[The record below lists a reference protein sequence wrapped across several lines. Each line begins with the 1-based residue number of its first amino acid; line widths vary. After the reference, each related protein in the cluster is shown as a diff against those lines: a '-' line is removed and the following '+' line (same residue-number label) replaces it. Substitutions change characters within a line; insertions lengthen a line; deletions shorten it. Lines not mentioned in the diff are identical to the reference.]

1 MTPGAPDAD
10 ALLLRIRELESEFR
24 TFVHSVNNPLGVI
37 RMAVYFLQTAPADHE
52 RRDEYFAL
60 IGENIDRVEQLVRKA
75 RSVYRVD
82 MEGDAGP
89 PPAAGSG

>member
-1 MTPGAPDAD
+1 MTPGAADAD

-24 TFVHSVNNPLGVI
+24 TFVHSVNNPLGII

-75 RSVYRVD
+75 RSVYRTD
-82 MEGDAGP
+82 MESDAGP
-89 PPAAGSG
+89 PPVAGSG